1 MGHAKLSV
9 TIPDDIYKEIKMLAA
24 KEKMKLSHL
33 VTDALAEKTKR
44 MREDEFIQQINMV
57 FDDPEVAE
65 EQIKMANLIADN
77 TNVEELP
84 W

>member
-24 KEKMKLSHL
+24 KKKIKLSHL
-33 VTDALAEKTKR
+33 VTDALAEKTKK
-44 MREDEFIQQINMV
+44 MKEDEFIKKVNKV
-57 FDDPEVAE
+57 FEDPEVAE
-65 EQIKMANLIADN
+65 EQIKMADLIADSMD
-77 TNVEELP
+77 VEEMP